1 MFLIDSWKILGLPQA
16 KNIHSNEMLTMSFCY
31 NLKSHLE
38 QENPTYPGS
47 LNKPNMV
54 NRSVISF
61 CPLIVKLIQSRQP
74 RSDDNQEMS
83 SPLAK
88 MFLSKTATSADR
100 CDRKLLYC
108 RKRDLVIIAETHL
121 LLNLLR
127 KT

>member
-1 MFLIDSWKILGLPQA
+1 
-16 KNIHSNEMLTMSFCY
+16 MLSMSYCY
-31 NLKSHLE
+31 NLKSRLE
-38 QENPTYPGS
+38 QENLTYPGS

-83 SPLAK
+83 TPLAK

-100 CDRKLLYC
+100 CDGKLLYY
-108 RKRDLVIIAETHL
+108 RKRDLVIKAETYL

-127 KT
+127 KDKAT